1 MNDRTKRENQCYAV
15 HVASDNWKI
24 WNLLSSNK
32 MKLSPWL
39 RAQDIAFSSDFEVW
53 DFSHSSSDRRC
64 FQLVFVCL
72 CVHQAAKTKKKKTT
86 ARDQPKNNRINP
98 KKKARKHHKEL
109 EFLVLWWNHW
119 GKRWR
124 VEQNQGDWILS
135 HNLTT
140 KHALK
145 STPNRVGC
153 HLSMSP

>member
-1 MNDRTKRENQCYAV
+1 MNDRTKRGNQCHAV
-15 HVASDNWKI
+15 HVASDNWEI

-53 DFSHSSSDRRC
+53 DFSHSTSDRRC

-72 CVHQAAKTKKKKTT
+72 CVHQAAKTKKTKNKQLENP
-86 ARDQPKNNRINP
+86 DQP
-98 KKKARKHHKEL
+98 KKKAKNHYKEL

-119 GKRWR
+119 GVWR
-124 VEQNQGDWILS
+124 VEENQGRWILS

-140 KHALK
+140 KHTLK
-145 STPNRVGC
+145 STPSRVGR
-153 HLSMSP
+153 HLSIFSP